1 MYALR
6 EALDTDFEFC
16 KTIGHEGLKP
26 YIEKLTGWDQDNED
40 RGFLNH
46 WDPEQIKIIQCQG
59 EDAGYIKIEDHIAYF
74 RIDGIY
80 ITHNWR
86 NRGLA
91 TKVVKEI
98 LSGSTRR
105 VRLQVY
111 KINPAYKLY
120 KRLDFE
126 INAEIEI
133 QYYMEYKPVDF

>member
-59 EDAGYIKIEDHIAYF
+59 EDAGYIEIEDHIAYL

-80 ITHNWR
+80 IARNCR
-86 NRGLA
+86 NRGLG
-91 TKVVKEI
+91 TKVVKDMI
-98 LSGSTRR
+98 SSSTRP

-111 KINPAYKLY
+111 KISPALGLY
-120 KRLDFE
+120 RRLGFE
-126 INAEIEI
+126 INDECEIR
-133 QYYMEYKPVDF
+133 YYMEYKPGDS